1 MLMATAFFRTIILY
15 LLLIAGLRLMT
26 DGVAPKDAIAVS
38 ITNKCFDEYEYE
50 LVRDVA
56 LTRFA

>member
-1 MLMATAFFRTIILY
+1 MRGM
-15 LLLIAGLRLMT
+15 IAGLRLMT

>member
-1 MLMATAFFRTIILY
+1 MRGM
-15 LLLIAGLRLMT
+15 IAALHLMT
-26 DGVAPKDAIAVS
+26 DGMASKDAIAVS
-38 ITNKCFDEYEYE
+38 ITNKCFDEYEYA